1 MENILSDQF
10 NVKKS
15 EILSINKLLEKI
27 SIYTIFKCIIQK
39 NFVLP
44 INLINIFEISAKN
57 NMKNI
62 VSNQFKEKFC
72 RLI

>member
-1 MENILSDQF
+1 MLKK
-10 NVKKS
+10 VKFYQSVNYWK
-15 EILSINKLLEKI
+15 KI
-27 SIYTIFKCIIQK
+27 SIYKIFKCIIQK

-62 VSNQFKEKFC
+62 VSDQFKEKFC